1 MSVAPIQTLADI
13 VSVQPRFGRSV
24 HLERDL
30 AAGTATDGYF
40 LTTSALEALQGVLR
54 ATTTPT
60 DRALSLIGPYG
71 AGKSAFATFLARLVA
86 EPAFRKATLLPPDL
100 PDIPQLLPV
109 PIVGSRTGIGPAL
122 LAALRHTLST
132 TAGVLAIPPA
142 LLTAE
147 AKPSPRAIA
156 NAYLAAAKAVAANGQ
171 HTGLMLLVDEA
182 GKFLEYAAT
191 YPQAGDIFVLQELAE
206 AAARAPQKG
215 SLWILTI
222 LHQNA
227 EAYAYRLGRTQQGE
241 WAKIAQRFRQLPLFP
256 SDVERM
262 DLIGR
267 ALQHGPELHLNGT
280 LTRQLAPVLDPQARM
295 LPNGLEARFP
305 ELARAAYP
313 LHPLALLVVPALFRR
328 AGQSHRSVFS
338 FLEGQENGAL
348 GRFLQEQTYDPTNPA
363 FFTLDGLFDYSRDV
377 LLAHYTGPSA
387 RPWLEAVE
395 LVESD
400 LAINPPLSLLAARV
414 LKCIALLSW
423 LREPRLL
430 ASDTVLIAAL
440 GPEVE
445 EVIEKEL
452 KARSLIVW
460 SRARHSYRLW
470 EGGDVDVEAELTTA
484 RATLAGD
491 VLLSAAT
498 DPALFPLPRLVAR
511 RHAFRTGT
519 LRPVSVEVLRPEAL
533 AARAAQRPTELAVLL
548 CLASNNTAETQAQA
562 DAERLAQPNLLIAVA
577 LETEALRDAA
587 YDLAAA
593 RLVLDTVPAMLG
605 DRAARREL
613 SLRRHEADTI
623 FRAEWS
629 RLVGPALGAEGLA
642 TIDTTAMAATWFSQ
656 TRVVPLPNA
665 RAFSSQLSELAD
677 QTFPSTPLL
686 RNELLNR
693 RQLSSAGA
701 AARGALVKAMLNQG
715 EQERLGFTGFP
726 PEYAMYASVLHAT
739 GLHYQTE
746 DGTWDW
752 RSPAAAPADRAY
764 LIPVWQAIE
773 RLVYESA
780 RPIALPDLYSHLR
793 AAPYGV
799 SEGVLPVLL
808 AIFRRVHQG
817 DTSLYREGNFL
828 AEEKDADWELLLR
841 RPDMFALGDSRVQG
855 ARLAVVERIA
865 EATGVVAQLVPVVRR
880 LLKMQAGLPEYSRQT
895 RRLEPAALELRD
907 AFQEAR
913 SPENLLF
920 YAAPIALGL
929 PPWPADAPAD
939 APRIELFFIRLNT
952 VLRVWNE
959 AFPAVQAEGRDL
971 FLQACAFS
979 VGPEGWAQLHQ
990 QLHALAGSPQLPPN
1004 LVSLAGRCTSA
1015 NPADDLDRVL
1025 ALVANRP
1032 PQLWRDVDVAAFPS
1046 HAVPFGRAVQEALA
1060 MPATPL
1066 MAPARPANKAQQRQ
1080 VKQLVAQFDKWL
1092 PTLADRPPVEVI
1104 RAAVLQWLSAVEKE
1118 EKSH

>member
-1 MSVAPIQTLADI
+1 MSATSTQTLADI

-40 LTTSALEALQGVLR
+40 LTTSAVEALQGVLR
-54 ATTTPT
+54 AHATPT

-71 AGKSAFATFLARLVA
+71 AGKSAFATFLARLVS
-86 EPAFRKATLLPPDL
+86 EPGFAQAAQLPADL
-100 PDIPQLLPV
+100 PAVPRLLPV
-109 PIVGSRTGIGPAL
+109 PIVGSRTAIGPAL

-132 TAGVLAIPPA
+132 APGAPTIPGA
-142 LLTAE
+142 LTKAE

-156 NAYLAAAKAVAANGQ
+156 NAYVAAAQAVAAAGQ
-171 HTGLMLLVDEA
+171 HTGLLLLVDEA

-191 YPQAGDIFVLQELAE
+191 HPQAGDIFVLQELAE
-206 AAARAPQKG
+206 AAARAPQEAA
-215 SLWILTI
+215 LWVLTV

-227 EAYAYRLGRTQQGE
+227 EAYAHRLGRTQQGE
-241 WAKIAQRFRQLPLFP
+241 WAKVAQRFRQLPLFP

-267 ALQHGPELHLNGT
+267 ALRHGPELHLNGT
-280 LTRQLAPVLDPQARM
+280 LTSQLAPVLDPQARM
-295 LPNGLEARFP
+295 LPSGLEARFP
-305 ELARAAYP
+305 DLARAAYP

-328 AGQSHRSVFS
+328 AGQSHRSIFS

-348 GRFLQEQTYDPTNPA
+348 GRFLVEQPYDPASPA

-400 LAINPPLSLLAARV
+400 LAVNPPLSPLAARV
-414 LKCIALLSW
+414 LKCIALLNW
-423 LREPRLL
+423 LREQRLP
-430 ASDTVLIAAL
+430 ASDAVLTAAL
-440 GPEVE
+440 GPEAAEAIE
-445 EVIEKEL
+445 ELVG
-452 KARSLIVW
+452 RSLIVW

-498 DPALFPLPRLVAR
+498 DPALFPLPRLIAR

-533 AARAAQRPTELAVLL
+533 MARASQNPAELAVLL
-548 CLASNNTAETQAQA
+548 CLAPNAAAEAQA
-562 DAERLAQPNLLIAVA
+562 LADVQRLAQPNLLIAVA
-577 LETEALRDAA
+577 LETEALREAA
-587 YDLAAA
+587 HDLAAA

-613 SLRRHEADTI
+613 ALRRHEADTI
-623 FRAEWS
+623 FRAEWA
-629 RLVGPALGAEGLA
+629 RLFGPALGAEGRAAAA
-642 TIDTTAMAATWFSQ
+642 TAATTATWY
-656 TRVVPLPNA
+656 RAGREVELPNA
-665 RAFSSQLSELAD
+665 RAFSQALSDLAD
-677 QTFPSTPLL
+677 NTFHSTPVL

-701 AARGALVKAMLNQG
+701 AARGALVKAMLNHG
-715 EQERLGFTGFP
+715 EQARLGFTGFP
-726 PEYAMYASVLHAT
+726 PEYAMYASVLQAT
-739 GLHYQTE
+739 GLHHE
-746 DGTWDW
+746 LPDGTWEW
-752 RSPAAAPADRAY
+752 RSPLTTPTDHAE
-764 LIPVWQAIE
+764 LGPVWQAIE
-773 RLVYESA
+773 RLVYSSP
-780 RPIALPDLYSHLR
+780 RPVPLPDLYEHLR

-865 EATGVVAQLVPVVRR
+865 EATGVAPQLVPVVRR
-880 LLKMQAGLPEYSRQT
+880 LLKMQAGLPEYTRQT
-895 RRLEPAALELRD
+895 GRLEPAALELRD
-907 AFQEAR
+907 AFQQAR

-920 YAAPIALGL
+920 YAAPVALGL

-939 APRIELFFIRLNT
+939 APHIELFFTRLNAA
-952 VLRVWNE
+952 LQVWN
-959 AFPAVQAEGRDL
+959 AAYPAVREEGRDL
-971 FLQACAFS
+971 LLKACAYPA
-979 VGPEGWAQLHQ
+979 GAEGWAQLHHY
-990 QLHALAGSPQLPPN
+990 LRSLVGAPQLPPI
-1004 LVSLAGRCTSA
+1004 LVPLAGRCTSSS
-1015 NPADDLDRVL
+1015 PDDDLDRVL

-1032 PQLWRDVDVAAFPS
+1032 PQLWRDVDLAAFPS
-1046 HAVPFGRAVQEALA
+1046 HAAPLGNALQTLA
-1060 MPATPL
+1060 ASVAPPPPA
-1066 MAPARPANKAQQRQ
+1066 ARPATKTQRKQ
-1080 VKQLVAQFDKWL
+1080 VDHFVTQLGELL
-1092 PTLADRPPVEVI
+1092 PAPATRPPVHLL
-1104 RAAVLQWLSAVEKE
+1104 RAAVLRWLDALEQE
-1118 EKSH
+1118 EQAQ

>member
-1 MSVAPIQTLADI
+1 MSVTSTQTLADI

-54 ATTTPT
+54 AHATPT

-71 AGKSAFATFLARLVA
+71 AGKSAFATFLARLVS
-86 EPAFRKATLLPPDL
+86 EPAFHQAAQLPADL
-100 PDIPQLLPV
+100 PTVPLLLPV
-109 PIVGSRTGIGPAL
+109 PIVGSRAAIGPAL
-122 LAALRHTLST
+122 LTALRHALSMVPGVAIPAALR
-132 TAGVLAIPPA
+132 
-142 LLTAE
+142 TAE
-147 AKPSPRAIA
+147 AKPTPRAIA
-156 NAYLAAAKAVAANGQ
+156 NAYLAVAQAVAAAGQYNG
-171 HTGLMLLVDEA
+171 LLLLVDEA

-191 YPQAGDIFVLQELAE
+191 HPQAGDIFVLQELAE
-206 AAARAPQKG
+206 AAARAPQSA
-215 SLWILTI
+215 SLWVLTI

-227 EAYAYRLGRTQQGE
+227 EAYAHRLGRTQQGE

-267 ALQHGPELHLNGT
+267 ALRHGPELHLNGT
-280 LTRQLAPVLDPQARM
+280 LSSELAPVLDPKARM

-305 ELARAAYP
+305 ALARAAYP

-328 AGQSHRSVFS
+328 AGQSHRSIFS

-348 GRFLQEQTYDPTNPA
+348 GRFLQEQPYNPASPA

-400 LAINPPLSLLAARV
+400 LAVNPPLTPLAGRV
-414 LKCIALLSW
+414 LKCIALLNW
-423 LREPRLL
+423 LREQRLP
-430 ASDTVLIAAL
+430 ASDAVLVAAL
-440 GPEVE
+440 GPDAALAIE
-445 EVIEKEL
+445 ELEG
-452 KARSLIVW
+452 RSLIVW

-498 DPALFPLPRLVAR
+498 DPTLFPLPRLVAR

-519 LRPVSVEVLRPEAL
+519 LRPVLVEVLRPEAL
-533 AARAAQRPTELAVLL
+533 AARATQQINELAVLL
-548 CLASNNTAETQAQA
+548 CLAPNAAAEAQA
-562 DAERLAQPNLLIAVA
+562 LAEAQRLAQPHLLIAVA
-577 LETEALRDAA
+577 LETDALRDAA
-587 YDLAAA
+587 YHLAAA
-593 RLVLDTVPAMLG
+593 RVVLDTVPAMHG

-613 SLRRHEADTI
+613 ALRRHEADTI
-623 FRAEWS
+623 FRAEWA
-629 RLVGPALGAEGLA
+629 RLFGPALGAEGLA
-642 TIDTTAMAATWFSQ
+642 AADAASSTAAWFSGGKEVQ
-656 TRVVPLPNA
+656 LPDA
-665 RAFSSQLSELAD
+665 RAFSRQLSELAEA
-677 QTFPSTPLL
+677 TFHSTPVL

-715 EQERLGFTGFP
+715 EQERLGFVGFP

-739 GLHYQTE
+739 GLHHRLP

-752 RSPAAAPADRAY
+752 RGPADTPDDRAQ
-764 LIPVWQAIE
+764 LLPVWRAIE
-773 RLVYESA
+773 RLVFNSS
-780 RPIALPDLYSHLR
+780 RPVTLPDLYDHLR
-793 AAPYGV
+793 DAPYGV

-855 ARLAVVERIA
+855 ARLAVVKRIA
-865 EATGVVAQLVPVVRR
+865 EATGVAPQLVPVVRR
-880 LLKMQAGLPEYSRQT
+880 LLKMQAGLPEYTRQT

-907 AFQEAR
+907 AFQQAR

-920 YAAPIALGL
+920 FAAPVALGL
-929 PPWPADAPAD
+929 SPWPADTSAD
-939 APRIELFFIRLNT
+939 SPRIELFFTRLNA
-952 VLRVWNE
+952 VLRVWDE
-959 AFPAVQAEGRDL
+959 AFPAVRAGGRDL
-971 FLQACAFS
+971 LLEACSFPTGA
-979 VGPEGWAQLHQ
+979 EGWAQLHQ
-990 QLHALAGSPQLPPN
+990 RLRALAGSPLLPPN
-1004 LVSLAGRCTSA
+1004 LVSLAGRCTS
-1015 NPADDLDRVL
+1015 PSPDDDLDRVL

-1046 HAVPFGRAVQEALA
+1046 HAVPYARAVQEALEA
-1060 MPATPL
+1060 PAISAAPRPATKTQRKQVEQFVAQLGELLP
-1066 MAPARPANKAQQRQ
+1066 APA
-1080 VKQLVAQFDKWL
+1080 
-1092 PTLADRPPVEVI
+1092 TRPPVHLL
-1104 RAAVLQWLSAVEKE
+1104 RAAVLRWLDAMEKE
-1118 EKSH
+1118 EQTS

>member
-1 MSVAPIQTLADI
+1 MSATSTQTLADI

-40 LTTSALEALQGVLR
+40 LTTSASEALQGVLR
-54 ATTTPT
+54 AHTTPL

-71 AGKSAFATFLARLVA
+71 AGKSAFATFLARLVS
-86 EPAFRKATLLPPDL
+86 EPNFRRTTQLPADL
-100 PDIPQLLPV
+100 PTVPQLLPI
-109 PIVGSRTGIGPAL
+109 PIVGSRTAIGPVL
-122 LAALRHTLST
+122 LAALRSALST
-132 TAGVLAIPPA
+132 APGAPAIPSA
-142 LLTAE
+142 VDKAE
-147 AKPSPRAIA
+147 AKPTPRNIA
-156 NAYLAAAKAVAANGQ
+156 NAYVAAAQAVAAAGQ
-171 HTGLMLLVDEA
+171 HNGLLLLVDEA
-182 GKFLEYAAT
+182 GKFLEYAAA

-206 AAARAPQKG
+206 AAARAPQEAA
-215 SLWILTI
+215 LWVLTV

-227 EAYAYRLGRTQQGE
+227 EAYAHRLGRTQQGE

-267 ALQHGPELHLNGT
+267 ALRHAPELHLNGT
-280 LTRQLAPVLDPQARM
+280 LSSQLAPVLDPKARM

-305 ELARAAYP
+305 DLARAAYP

-328 AGQSHRSVFS
+328 AGQSHRSIFS

-348 GRFLQEQTYDPTNPA
+348 GRFLLEQPYDPAKPA

-377 LLAHYTGPSA
+377 LLSHYTGPSA

-400 LAINPPLSLLAARV
+400 LAINPPLSPLAVRV
-414 LKCIALLSW
+414 LKCIALLNW

-430 ASDTVLIAAL
+430 ASDAVLTAAL
-440 GPEVE
+440 GPDAAVAIE
-445 EVIEKEL
+445 ELES
-452 KARSLIVW
+452 RSLIVW

-533 AARAAQRPTELAVLL
+533 VARAMQSPAELAVLL
-548 CLASNNTAETQAQA
+548 CLAPNAAAEAQA
-562 DAERLAQPNLLIAVA
+562 LTDAQRLAQPNFLIAVA

-593 RLVLDTVPAMLG
+593 RVVLDTVPAMLG

-613 SLRRHEADTI
+613 ALRRHEADTI
-623 FRAEWS
+623 FRAEWA
-629 RLVGPALGAEGLA
+629 RLFEPALGAEDLTA
-642 TIDTTAMAATWFSQ
+642 ADATTAMATWFTQ
-656 TRVVPLPNA
+656 GQELQLPNA
-665 RAFSSQLSELAD
+665 RAFSQELSNLAD
-677 QTFPSTPLL
+677 RTFHSTPVL

-715 EQERLGFTGFP
+715 EQARLGFTGYP

-739 GLHYQTE
+739 GLHYE
-746 DGTWDW
+746 LPDGTWDW
-752 RSPAAAPADRAY
+752 RSPLDTPDDRAE
-764 LIPVWQAIE
+764 LLPVWHAIE
-773 RLVYESA
+773 HKVFESP
-780 RPIALPDLYSHLR
+780 RPIALPDLYDHLR

-808 AIFRRVHQG
+808 AIFRRAHQG

-865 EATGVVAQLVPVVRR
+865 EATGVASQLVPVVRR
-880 LLKMQAGLPEYSRQT
+880 LLKMQAGLPEYTRQT
-895 RRLEPAALELRD
+895 NRLEPAVLELRD
-907 AFQEAR
+907 AFQQAR

-920 YAAPIALGL
+920 YAAPVALGL

-939 APRIELFFIRLNT
+939 APRIELFFARLNAALQAWNAAYPT
-952 VLRVWNE
+952 VRE
-959 AFPAVQAEGRDL
+959 EGRDL
-971 FLQACAFS
+971 LLKACAYPA
-979 VGPEGWAQLHQ
+979 GAEGWAQLHQ
-990 QLHALAGSPQLPPN
+990 YLRSLIGSPQLPQK
-1004 LVSLAGRCTSA
+1004 LVPLAGRCTSN
-1015 NPADDLDRVL
+1015 NPEEDLDRVL
-1025 ALVANRP
+1025 ALIANRP
-1032 PQLWRDVDVAAFPS
+1032 PQLWRDVDVAAFSS
-1046 HAVPFGRAVQEALA
+1046 HAAPFGNALQTLA
-1060 MPATPL
+1060 ASVAPPPA
-1066 MAPARPANKAQQRQ
+1066 AARPATKAQRQ
-1080 VKQLVAQFDKWL
+1080 QVDRFVTRLGELL
-1092 PTLADRPPVEVI
+1092 PAPDTRPPVHLL
-1104 RAAVLQWLSAVEKE
+1104 RAAVLRWLDALEQE
-1118 EKSH
+1118 DQAQ

>member
-1 MSVAPIQTLADI
+1 MSATPTQTLADI

-40 LTTSALEALQGVLR
+40 LTTSALETLQGVLR
-54 ATTTPT
+54 AHATPT

-71 AGKSAFATFLARLVA
+71 AGKSAFAAFLARLVS
-86 EPAFRKATLLPPDL
+86 EPAFSKTAKLPADL
-100 PDIPQLLPV
+100 PAIPQLLPV
-109 PIVGSRTGIGPAL
+109 PIVGSRTAIGPAL

-132 TAGVLAIPPA
+132 ASSAPAIPQA

-156 NAYLAAAKAVAANGQ
+156 NAYVAAAKAVAAAGQ
-171 HTGLMLLVDEA
+171 HTGILLLVDEA

-191 YPQAGDIFVLQELAE
+191 HPQAGDIFVLQELAE
-206 AAARAPQKG
+206 AAARAPQDA
-215 SLWILTI
+215 SLWVLTV

-227 EAYAYRLGRTQQGE
+227 DAYAYRLGRTQQGE

-262 DLIGR
+262 DLIGK
-267 ALQHGPELHLNGT
+267 ALQHGPGLHLNGT
-280 LTRQLAPVLDPQARM
+280 LSRQLAPVLDPKARM

-313 LHPLALLVVPALFRR
+313 LHPLALLVMPALFRR

-348 GRFLQEQTYDPTNPA
+348 GRFLQEQPYDPANPA

-400 LAINPPLSLLAARV
+400 LAINPPLSPLAGRV
-414 LKCIALLSW
+414 LKCIALLNW
-423 LREPRLL
+423 LREQRLP
-430 ASDTVLIAAL
+430 ASDAVLIAAL
-440 GPEVE
+440 GSATEQA
-445 EVIEKEL
+445 IEEL
-452 KARSLIVW
+452 KGRSLIVW

-470 EGGDVDVEAELTTA
+470 EGGDVDVEAELITA

-498 DPALFPLPRLVAR
+498 DPNLFPLPRLVAR

-519 LRPVSVEVLRPEAL
+519 LRPVTVEVLRPEAL
-533 AARAAQRPTELAVLL
+533 VARATQRPAELAVLL
-548 CLASNNTAETQAQA
+548 CLAPNAAAEAQA
-562 DAERLAQPNLLIAVA
+562 LAEARRLAQPNLLVAVA

-587 YDLAAA
+587 YHLAAA
-593 RLVLDTVPAMLG
+593 RVVLDTVPAMLG

-613 SLRRHEADTI
+613 ALRRHEADTI
-623 FRAEWS
+623 FRAEWG
-629 RLVGPALGAEGLA
+629 RLFGPALGAEGLSTADA
-642 TIDTTAMAATWFSQ
+642 TATAATWFSQ
-656 TRVVPLPNA
+656 SQEIQLPDA
-665 RAFSSQLSELAD
+665 RAFSRQLSELAD
-677 QTFPSTPLL
+677 HTFPSTPVL

-701 AARGALVKAMLNQG
+701 AGRGALVKAMLNQG

-739 GLHYQTE
+739 GLHYQTA

-752 RSPAAAPADRAY
+752 RGPTATPDDRAH
-764 LIPVWQAIE
+764 LVPVWQAIE
-773 RLVYESA
+773 RLVFGTA
-780 RPIALPDLYSHLR
+780 RPIALPDLYAHLR

-865 EATGVVAQLVPVVRR
+865 GATGVVAQLVPVVRR
-880 LLKMQAGLPEYSRQT
+880 LLKMQASLPEYSRQT

-920 YAAPIALGL
+920 FAAPIALGL

-939 APRIELFFIRLNT
+939 EPRIELFFARLNA
-952 VLRVWNE
+952 VLQVWNE

-971 FLQACAFS
+971 FLQACAFP
-979 VGPEGWAQLHQ
+979 VGPEGWVQLHQ
-990 QLHALAGSPQLPPN
+990 QLRALAGSSQLPPN

-1015 NPADDLDRVL
+1015 TPADDLDRVL

-1032 PQLWRDVDVAAFPS
+1032 PQLWRDVDVAAFAS
-1046 HAVPFGRAVQEALA
+1046 HAVPFGRAVQQALA
-1060 MPATPL
+1060 APAAPAATALPAT
-1066 MAPARPANKAQQRQ
+1066 KAQQRQ
-1080 VKQLVAQFDKWL
+1080 VKQLVAQFEEWL
-1092 PTLADRPPVEVI
+1092 PAPADRPPVQVL
-1104 RAAVLQWLSAVEKE
+1104 RAAVLQWLASIEKE
-1118 EKSH
+1118 EQIH

>member
-1 MSVAPIQTLADI
+1 M
-13 VSVQPRFGRSV
+13 
-24 HLERDL
+24 
-30 AAGTATDGYF
+30 
-40 LTTSALEALQGVLR
+40 
-54 ATTTPT
+54 
-60 DRALSLIGPYG
+60 
-71 AGKSAFATFLARLVA
+71 
-86 EPAFRKATLLPPDL
+86 
-100 PDIPQLLPV
+100 
-109 PIVGSRTGIGPAL
+109 
-122 LAALRHTLST
+122 
-132 TAGVLAIPPA
+132 
-142 LLTAE
+142 
-147 AKPSPRAIA
+147 
-156 NAYLAAAKAVAANGQ
+156 
-171 HTGLMLLVDEA
+171 
-182 GKFLEYAAT
+182 
-191 YPQAGDIFVLQELAE
+191 LQELAE
-206 AAARAPQKG
+206 AASRAPQG
-215 SLWILTI
+215 AALWVLTI

-227 EAYAYRLGRTQQGE
+227 DAYAHRLGRTQQNE
-241 WAKIAQRFRQLPLFP
+241 WTKVAQRFRQLPLFP

-267 ALQHGPELHLNGT
+267 ALEHAPELHLNGT
-280 LTRQLAPVLDPQARM
+280 LSLQLAPVLAPQSRM
-295 LPNGLEARFP
+295 LPNGLEPRFP

-313 LHPLALLVVPALFRR
+313 LHPITLLVLPALFRR
-328 AGQSHRSVFS
+328 AGQSHRSIFN

-348 GRFLQEQTYDPTNPA
+348 GRFLHEQAYDPANPA

-377 LLAHYTGPSA
+377 LLAHYTGPNA

-400 LAINPPLSLLAARV
+400 LATNPPLSPLAARV
-414 LKCIALLSW
+414 LKCVTLLNW
-423 LREPRLL
+423 LRETRLP
-430 ASDTVLIAAL
+430 ASDDVLMAAL
-440 GPEVE
+440 GPEAKLAIE
-445 EVIEKEL
+445 ELES
-452 KARSLIVW
+452 RSLIVW

-470 EGGDVDVEAELTTA
+470 EGGDVDVEAELTTG

-498 DPALFPLPRLVAR
+498 DPNLFPLPRLVAR

-519 LRPVSVEVLRPEAL
+519 LRPVSIEVLRPETL
-533 AARAAQRPTELAVLL
+533 VARATQRPAELAVLL
-548 CLASNNTAETQAQA
+548 CLATNATAETQALA
-562 DAERLAQPNLLIAVA
+562 DAQRLAQPNLLIAVA

-587 YDLAAA
+587 FDLAAA

-623 FRAEWS
+623 FRAEWG
-629 RLVGPALGAEGLA
+629 RLFGPALGAEGL
-642 TIDTTAMAATWFSQ
+642 TTSDTTATAAAWFCQ
-656 TRVVPLPNA
+656 TREVQLPDA
-665 RAFSSQLSELAD
+665 RAFSRQLSEIAD
-677 QTFPSTPLL
+677 QTFPSTPVL

-701 AARGALVKAMLNQG
+701 AARGTLVKAMLNQG
-715 EQERLGFTGFP
+715 EQERLSFIGYP

-752 RSPAAAPADRAY
+752 RSPAQAPDDRAH
-764 LIPVWQAIE
+764 LLPVWQAIE
-773 RLVYESA
+773 HLVYESA
-780 RPIALPDLYSHLR
+780 RPVALPDLYAHLR

-799 SEGVLPVLL
+799 SDGVLPVLL
-808 AIFRRVHQG
+808 AMFRRVHQG

-865 EATGVVAQLVPVVRR
+865 DATGVVAQLVPVVRR
-880 LLKMQAGLPEYSRQT
+880 LLKMQANLPDYSRQT
-895 RRLEPAALELRD
+895 RRLEPAALDLRD

-939 APRIELFFIRLNT
+939 APRIELFFARLNA
-952 VLRVWNE
+952 VLQVWNE
-959 AFPAVQAEGRDL
+959 AFPVVRAEGRDL
-971 FLQACAFS
+971 FLQACAFP

-990 QLHALAGSPQLPPN
+990 QLHVLAGSPQLPPN
-1004 LVSLAGRCTSA
+1004 LVSLAGRCTS
-1015 NPADDLDRVL
+1015 PDPDDDLDRVL

-1046 HAVPFGRAVQEALA
+1046 HAVPFGRAVQEMLA
-1060 MPATPL
+1060 APTPSIAT
-1066 MAPARPANKAQQRQ
+1066 ARPATKAQQRQ
-1080 VKQLVAQFDKWL
+1080 VKQLVAQFDEWL
-1092 PTLADRPPVEVI
+1092 PASADRPPVQVL
-1104 RAAVLQWLSAVEKE
+1104 RAAVLQWLAALEKKE
-1118 EKSH
+1118 QVNNDPS